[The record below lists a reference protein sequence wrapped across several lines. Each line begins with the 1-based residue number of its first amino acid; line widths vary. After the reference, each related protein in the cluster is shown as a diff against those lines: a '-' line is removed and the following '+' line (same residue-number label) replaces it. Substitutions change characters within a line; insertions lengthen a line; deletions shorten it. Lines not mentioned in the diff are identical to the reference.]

1 MQVNVL
7 QAKTELSRLIRL
19 IETEREESIVITRY
33 GKPVVK
39 LTGITEAPVSKRIGI
54 AKGKLTA
61 PEDLDLYNDEI
72 EELFRGKT
80 I

>member
-39 LTGITEAPVSKRIGI
+39 LTGITETPVSKRIGI

-61 PEDLDLYNDEI
+61 PVDLDLYNDEI
-72 EELFRGKT
+72 EELFQGKS